1 MVSALHDLQPT
12 ALVSGHQANLTAI
25 SISDLASAPA
35 LDSFAA
41 NSGLVLGEGEQQQG
55 AATIAA
61 DQLPDGDSCK
71 LSGHVDECCNCTY
84 QDVDR
89 LNAALHPLLRRL
101 VRTAFFRYFKVN
113 IYCDCPLWPD
123 DSMCSLR
130 ACSVCE
136 CEPSEVPE
144 PWRQQEE
151 QAGECNTNACAAQ
164 LDSRVNSTVDPDT
177 AVRLLNLKARG
188 RGAWRWRWGVGWR
201 GFNNPWM
208 AEGEGS
214 SEEYLY
220 VNLLINPERY
230 TGYAG
235 EHAHRI
241 WNAIYNQSCFQ
252 YPAGVAPS
260 SSTDQ
265 APPPSNA
272 SDTDAAAAALAAI
285 AAQAAGGGGGTN
297 GSETTVAGS
306 GGSSGT
312 ADGWCPEKR
321 IFYRLISGMHAS
333 ISAHISANYLLDE
346 ERGLWGHNLTDFKS
360 RLGTPELRDRVENL
374 YFAYLFVLRAVTKAA
389 PLLSRFEFT
398 TGLAE
403 EDATTAQLVQQLI
416 SAPELQTSCPMPF
429 DEGRLWKG
437 ADGLALREE
446 LRRAFVN
453 ITRIMDCV
461 GCEKCKLWGKLQT
474 LGVATALKVLFSSSD
489 CSGALPTS
497 PALTTLALE
506 RNEVIA
512 LVNLLERFSAS
523 IEYYRELSAELQ
535 RAEGE
540 DRAPLAI
547 PVADP
552 VA

>member
-1 MVSALHDLQPT
+1 MRGPWPSCALAAGVCLLALLQHT
-12 ALVSGHQANLTAI
+12 VVAGGAQANLTGI
-25 SISDLASAPA
+25 STAALGAAPA
-35 LDSFAA
+35 ADAFST
-41 NSGLVLGEGEQQQG
+41 NRQLVGQGQEG

-61 DQLPDGDSCK
+61 DQLTAGESCK

-89 LNAALHPLLRRL
+89 LNAALHPPLRQV

-123 DSMCSLR
+123 DSMCALR

-136 CEPSEVPE
+136 CEQSEVP
-144 PWRQQEE
+144 PTWRQLEQGGQGEE
-151 QAGECNTNACAAQ
+151 EEGSCNSNTCAAE
-164 LDSRVNSTVDPDT
+164 LDGKVNSTVDPDT
-177 AVRLLNLKARG
+177 ALKLLNLK
-188 RGAWRWRWGVGWR
+188 GWR

-208 AEGEGS
+208 AEGEGD
-214 SEEYLY
+214 EEYLY

-241 WNAIYNQSCFQ
+241 WSAIYSQSCFH
-252 YPAGVAPS
+252 S
-260 SSTDQ
+260 SS
-265 APPPSNA
+265 S
-272 SDTDAAAAALAAI
+272 SSS
-285 AAQAAGGGGGTN
+285 
-297 GSETTVAGS
+297 SEDS
-306 GGSSGT
+306 EDSSSGSSGGPP
-312 ADGWCPEKR
+312 ALSPASLPPDWCPEKR
-321 IFYRLISGMHAS
+321 VFYRLISGMHAS

-346 ERGLWGHNLTDFKS
+346 ERGLWGHNLTDFKM
-360 RLGTPELRDRVENL
+360 RLGRPELRDRIQNL

-389 PLLSRFEFT
+389 PLLARYDYV
-398 TGLAE
+398 TGFGAE
-403 EDATTAQLVQQLI
+403 EDAATAQLMKSLLT
-416 SAPELQTSCPMPF
+416 SPELASSCPMPF

-437 ADGLALREE
+437 GDGLTLREE
-446 LRRAFVN
+446 LRAAFVN

-489 CSGALPTS
+489 CNNALPTS
-497 PALTTLALE
+497 PALSTLALE

-523 IEYYRELSAELQ
+523 IEYYRQLSIDLQ
-535 RAEGE
+535 VAEGAE
-540 DRAPLAI
+540 GAPL
-547 PVADP
+547 PVAVGEP

>member
-1 MVSALHDLQPT
+1 MSCVPLKSLTMTVCAWTTWSAGILLLAVLQVGGSEIESSTPHAFGSNRT
-12 ALVSGHQANLTAI
+12 LIVAQPPVAHGETLPHNATAI
-25 SISDLASAPA
+25 SNEALGAAAAS
-35 LDSFAA
+35 DSFVA
-41 NSGLVLGEGEQQQG
+41 NSQFVLGETEQG

-61 DQLPDGDSCK
+61 GDLAAGERTCK

-89 LNAALHPLLRRL
+89 LNAVVHPLLRQL

-123 DSMCSLR
+123 DSMCSMR

-136 CEPSEVPE
+136 CEQSEVPQ

-151 QAGECNTNACAAQ
+151 EGWCDTYQCVAEREGQ
-164 LDSRVNSTVDPDT
+164 VNSTVDPDT
-177 AVRLLNLKARG
+177 AVRLINLK
-188 RGAWRWRWGVGWR
+188 GWR

-208 AEGEGS
+208 AEPEGS
-214 SEEYLY
+214 DDYQY

-241 WNAIYNQSCFQ
+241 WNAIYSQSCFQ
-252 YPAGVAPS
+252 QQQQPPSPSSPS
-260 SSTDQ
+260 SSAL
-265 APPPSNA
+265 APPPS
-272 SDTDAAAAALAAI
+272 LE
-285 AAQAAGGGGGTN
+285 QL
-297 GSETTVAGS
+297 
-306 GGSSGT
+306 
-312 ADGWCPEKR
+312 CPEKR
-321 IFYRLISGMHAS
+321 VFYRLISGMHAS

-346 ERGLWGHNLTDFKS
+346 ERGLWGHNLTDFRA
-360 RLGTPELRDRVENL
+360 RLGTPALRHRVENL
-374 YFAYLFVLRAVTKAA
+374 YFAYLFVLRAVMKAA
-389 PLLSRFEFT
+389 PLLARYEYD
-398 TGLAE
+398 TGMPE
-403 EDATTAQLVQQLI
+403 EDAAAAALTRQLVEL
-416 SAPELQTSCPMPF
+416 PELRSSCPMPF

-437 ADGLALREE
+437 SDGLALREE
-446 LRRAFVN
+446 LRAAFVN

-497 PALTTLALE
+497 PALSTLVLE

-523 IEYYRELSAELQ
+523 IEYYRQLSAELQ
-535 RAEGE
+535 AQEGAEL
-540 DRAPLAI
+540 APLA
-547 PVADP
+547 VATGDP
-552 VA
+552 VS